1 MDGTLVVPQ
10 FVLKE
15 LQLVADSSDSMKRNR
30 GRRGLDILQKIQK
43 MAGVDVM
50 ISDMDF
56 PEVREVDLK
65 LIELAAR
72 CRGRS
77 SPTTST

>member
-1 MDGTLVVPQ
+1 
-10 FVLKE
+10 
-15 LQLVADSSDSMKRNR
+15 
-30 GRRGLDILQKIQK
+30 

-50 ISDMDF
+50 ISDIDF

-65 LIELAAR
+65 LIELGR
-72 CRGRS
+72 SCRGRS